1 MSLLI
6 RQDRNFY
13 NTVWY
18 HWLITSITGLITPPL
33 PQGRKRHTALPYL
46 NQVPTKVSA
55 ALTARATLDAISNG
69 RKLISTAANIGGLIE
84 DEVKYR
90 TLKDDYAALWQ
101 QLNRVMDRYK
111 SAYTKKKFI
120 EKSLRHHDIVIPRW
134 SAQERIKVGL
144 VCLELM
150 RQSTGLIEINTRKN
164 QHGKPSSGS
173 NLRTISLSG

>member
-1 MSLLI
+1 MNLESTHPAGQKLLQHSVVSLADHFHNWI
-6 RQDRNFY
+6 DHA
-13 NTVWY
+13 T
-18 HWLITSITGLITPPL
+18 TSAG
-33 PQGRKRHTALPYL
+33 KRHTALPYL

-150 RQSTGLIEINTRKN
+150 RQSFV
-164 QHGKPSSGS
+164 
-173 NLRTISLSG
+173 